1 MKFGGCTWGVPGKV
15 FGIKKKFDV
24 YRIALPSGGGSGYF
38 KSAAETTFK
47 FALSRGIIQVL
58 H

>member
-1 MKFGGCTWGVPGKV
+1 MVVLGVCLGR
-15 FGIKKKFDV
+15 FLAFKKKFDV
-24 YRIALPSGGGSGYF
+24 YRIALPSGGGRGYF